1 MNHNNNNNND
11 YVRMYK
17 YVPGTTLGASIIT
30 AVVLHYFFLPI
41 MTVVIPF
48 LYNLLGLLIDGLGIY
63 LAFQSVRLLIS
74 RNTTVEADGNPSSL
88 VTQYPYNY
96 SRNPIYLGFLLITVG
111 TAIVLSS
118 LTAFLAP
125 VIFYLVVN
133 TVVIPFEEKR
143 LQEVFGVGYEEYKRA
158 VRRWM

>member
-1 MNHNNNNNND
+1 ME
-11 YVRMYK
+11 
-17 YVPGTTLGASIIT
+17 T
-30 AVVLHYFFLPI
+30 
-41 MTVVIPF
+41 
-48 LYNLLGLLIDGLGIY
+48 
-63 LAFQSVRLLIS
+63 
-74 RNTTVEADGNPSSL
+74 PSSL
-88 VTQYPYNY
+88 VMQYPYNY